1 MKTLLVSFLLA
12 LPAAVSA
19 QDLNNADL
27 ESLPGASAMKAA
39 ATEVNDGP
47 VQRPDAEK
55 IMAELSTALRL
66 SSKQEE
72 RISSAVTKKTG
83 QFDKLMQEFEKNS
96 AEEKK
101 WRYKMNETR
110 HTMQTITREL
120 PDTVREYLDDEQRQT
135 YDGMLDAKVK
145 PAPAEAAALEPGRP
159 APEAGAVKPLKK
171 RRVLK
176 RKKIAPAGAEAA
188 GPEAAAPAPAAAP
201 AEEEA
206 GQVMVDKEPAAAKPA
221 VKRRRVLRKKAAPA
235 PAAAP
240 AEDIQAGE
248 PAGAQPTGKEAP
260 AAEEDAG
267 SYP

>member
-12 LPAAVSA
+12 LPAAAAA

-27 ESLPGASAMKAA
+27 ENLPGLAAMKAA
-39 ATEVNDGP
+39 AAEDNAGP

-55 IMAELSTALRL
+55 IIAELSTSLRL

-72 RISSAVTKKTG
+72 RVSSAIGKKSAE
-83 QFDKLMQEFEKNS
+83 FDKLMKEFEKNS

-110 HTMQTITREL
+110 HAMQTITRDL

-135 YDGMLDAKVK
+135 YDGMLEAKAR
-145 PAPAEAAALEPGRP
+145 PTRAETPALEPGRP

-176 RKKIAPAGAEAA
+176 RKKIAPAGAEST
-188 GPEAAAPAPAAAP
+188 GPEAAAPAAAAAP

-206 GQVMVDKEPAAAKPA
+206 GQVMVDKEPAAAKPPA
-221 VKRRRVLRKKAAPA
+221 KKRRVLRKKAVPA

-240 AEDIQAGE
+240 AEDIETGE

-260 AAEEDAG
+260 PPEEDAG